1 MQRSCFPLHIV
12 NAAMQPRWGI
22 IESLPVMINPIGG
35 THLVVLSQHTSKT
48 FILKLLVW
56 CPQNRKGMAHEARHC
71 LLESLM
77 AAVSTTIELFCVIF
91 IFHFV
96 DLLPT
101 MVHSCREGKMA
112 GKKVNGAA
120 LEAFLKL
127 LCVVLSGLGLES
139 LCMYV
144 CFDARRSLTGTNH
157 GSQVHVSSSPHSC
170 YFLVRFCLPAHCM
183 ALLVC
188 GETLMMGRRVELWM
202 ASKSSAWETVLQC
215 DSLGIFVSASCHVV
229 MLSSNDC

>member
-1 MQRSCFPLHIV
+1 
-12 NAAMQPRWGI
+12 
-22 IESLPVMINPIGG
+22 
-35 THLVVLSQHTSKT
+35 
-48 FILKLLVW
+48 
-56 CPQNRKGMAHEARHC
+56 
-71 LLESLM
+71 
-77 AAVSTTIELFCVIF
+77 
-91 IFHFV
+91 
-96 DLLPT
+96 
-101 MVHSCREGKMA
+101 MVHSCRGGKMA

-157 GSQVHVSSSPHSC
+157 GSQVHVSSSPPSC

-229 MLSSNDC
+229 MLSSNDCWKDCDARIKGTQRDAIILNDNGCSSSPGQRSNTLPCKKTNYRHWYVHSTQILIALFCTVA